1 MKARKLAVF
10 CVSVAASLS
19 LAACGDGTQTV
30 PASDTVQLEPKDVVS
45 KVSASANIGSAEVV
59 ALTTTLTGPV
69 TAIDIRVGQPVQ
81 EGQVVARIDT
91 SNAQR
96 ELDSLKAQQMTS
108 DVASQSELQ
117 RAQQQ
122 LNQQQEALNRGL
134 NGRITQAEAA
144 QREAQLLYDDALA
157 TFNHQKQLHESGM
170 DPNIV
175 QQANAVDAARR
186 NVTLAGLDS
195 VRANINNVVSALTS
209 QIDQMGPV
217 IGILEADERYTGA
230 QRELDAAQ
238 RAYDASL
245 KAVDADLEAKQRAV
259 AQAFQAK
266 NNADIQLEV
275 TRLSVQQE
283 LASTASSVEQAQRSL
298 NASQAAA
305 EVGQSQLRV
314 DVASGEVRSP
324 INGVVIDVIAQRG
337 QPSAGH
343 LATVADPN
351 RLVLTANVNEVDS
364 GKIKVGNDV
373 TFTTPSSGLKQYRGK
388 VTDISSVAAPAPGG
402 PEGAQTPPRPEFPVT
417 IEVTGDTQDLRIG
430 GTAKVQITTGTAK
443 ETLTVPREAII
454 DNNGTYSV
462 IVLNEVDGAEGQYD
476 ISTADVTL
484 GLVTDLEAEIK
495 GLPEG
500 TRVVKSP
507 GDYRDRLGT
516 RVTLLDSG
524 GENE

>member
-1 MKARKLAVF
+1 MKTRKLAGV
-10 CVSVAASLS
+10 CAAVLATLS
-19 LAACGDGTQTV
+19 LAACGGGTDAV
-30 PASDTVQLEPKDVVS
+30 PAADTVQLAPKDVVS
-45 KVSASANIGSAEVV
+45 KVSASANIGSVEVV

-69 TAIDIRVGQPVQ
+69 TAIDVRVGQPVQ
-81 EGQVVARIDT
+81 EGQIIARVDT
-91 SNAQR
+91 SGAQR
-96 ELDSLKAQQMTS
+96 ELDSQRAQQLTA
-108 DVASQSELQ
+108 DVASQNELQ
-117 RAQQQ
+117 RAQQE
-122 LNQQQEALNRGL
+122 LGQQQEALNRGL

-144 QREAQLLYDDALA
+144 QREAQLLYDDTLA

-186 NVTLAGLDS
+186 NLTLAGLDS

-245 KAVDADLEAKQRAV
+245 QAVDADLEAKQRAV
-259 AQAFQAK
+259 AQAFQSK
-266 NNADIQLEV
+266 NNADIALEV

-283 LASTASSVEQAQRSL
+283 LASSASSVDQAQRSL

-324 INGVVIDVIAQRG
+324 INGVITEVVAQRG

-343 LATVADPN
+343 LATVADPS
-351 RLVLTANVNEVDS
+351 RLILTANVNEVDS
-364 GKIKVGNDV
+364 GKIAVGNEV

-388 VTDISSVAAPAPGG
+388 VTDVSSVAAPTPGG
-402 PEGAQTPPRPEFPVT
+402 PEGAQAPARPEFPVT
-417 IEVTGDTQDLRIG
+417 IEVIGDTEGLRIG

-454 DNNGTYSV
+454 DNNGSYSV
-462 IVLNEVDGAEGQYD
+462 IVLREADGSEGEYD
-476 ISTADVTL
+476 VASADVTL
-484 GLVTDLEAEIK
+484 GLVTDLEAEVK

-500 TRVVKSP
+500 TRVVKTP

-516 RVTLLDSG
+516 RVTLLEDG
-524 GENE
+524 GDEE